1 MQSVGPKPSHEREPL
16 ASLVERATFH
26 NADGGFCVL
35 RIKVRGHR
43 TGSRLV

>member
-26 NADGGFCVL
+26 NAEVAFVFFAS
-35 RIKVRGHR
+35 KFAV
-43 TGSRLV
+43 TAPAPA